1 MAADAMDSSLVS
13 QCLAF
18 CQTLAN
24 QGKDFS
30 FNLTINSSFSFSLDT
45 RESKV
50 NPTLGKKRTS
60 PSTQRRNAR
69 RREEFLRKKL
79 NFSSV
84 SHSASDSPAD
94 ISPSVTAVETVAATD
109 ATSTPAIAS
118 TLAQE
123 VNPVANPV
131 PSPSEQQANS
141 DQVQLESVAVF
152 PPRKSYS
159 HVTVKP
165 DPSEIQFGPRNGL
178 RPNWG
183 RGTKKA

>member
-1 MAADAMDSSLVS
+1 M
-13 QCLAF
+13 
-18 CQTLAN
+18 
-24 QGKDFS
+24 
-30 FNLTINSSFSFSLDT
+30 
-45 RESKV
+45 

-94 ISPSVTAVETVAATD
+94 ISPSATTVETTPVAAAD
-109 ATSTPAIAS
+109 ATST
-118 TLAQE
+118 LAPE
-123 VNPVANPV
+123 VAPL
-131 PSPSEQQANS
+131 PSPSEQKAKS
-141 DQVQLESVAVF
+141 DQVQEEFPLEGVEVS
-152 PPRKSYS
+152 PPRRSYS

-165 DPSEIQFGPRNGL
+165 DPSLIQFGPRNGL

-183 RGTKKA
+183 RRTKKA

>member
-1 MAADAMDSSLVS
+1 MNSSLVS

-50 NPTLGKKRTS
+50 SSTLGKKRTS

-84 SHSASDSPAD
+84 SSSASDSHAD
-94 ISPSVTAVETVAATD
+94 TSPSATTVATIVAAAD
-109 ATSTPAIAS
+109 ATSTSASSEPVEAPVSPPAETAKVLHRLDCGRG
-118 TLAQE
+118 TAE
-123 VNPVANPV
+123 RCGFTCP
-131 PSPSEQQANS
+131 
-141 DQVQLESVAVF
+141 
-152 PPRKSYS
+152 
-159 HVTVKP
+159 
-165 DPSEIQFGPRNGL
+165 
-178 RPNWG
+178 WG
-183 RGTKKA
+183 RGSQKNCVKHGQSLSDAT

>member
-1 MAADAMDSSLVS
+1 M
-13 QCLAF
+13 
-18 CQTLAN
+18 
-24 QGKDFS
+24 
-30 FNLTINSSFSFSLDT
+30 
-45 RESKV
+45 

-94 ISPSVTAVETVAATD
+94 ISPSVTAAETVVSD
-109 ATSTPAIAS
+109 ATSTHAIAS
-118 TLAQE
+118 TPAQE

-131 PSPSEQQANS
+131 PSPSEQQENS
-141 DQVQLESVAVF
+141 DQVQLESVAAF

>member
-1 MAADAMDSSLVS
+1 MAADAMDSSLVT

-50 NPTLGKKRTS
+50 SSTLGKKRTS

-84 SHSASDSPAD
+84 SSSASDSHAD
-94 ISPSVTAVETVAATD
+94 TSPSATTVATIVAAAG
-109 ATSTPAIAS
+109 ATSTASSEPVEAPVSPPAETAKV
-118 TLAQE
+118 LHRL
-123 VNPVANPV
+123 
-131 PSPSEQQANS
+131 
-141 DQVQLESVAVF
+141 DC
-152 PPRKSYS
+152 
-159 HVTVKP
+159 
-165 DPSEIQFGPRNGL
+165 
-178 RPNWG
+178 G
-183 RGTKKA
+183 RGTAEHCGFTCPWKNCVKHGQSLSDAT

>member
-1 MAADAMDSSLVS
+1 MESSLVS

-84 SHSASDSPAD
+84 SHSASDSLAD

-118 TLAQE
+118 TPAQE

-131 PSPSEQQANS
+131 PSPSEQQAKS
-141 DQVQLESVAVF
+141 DQVQEEFPLESAS

-159 HVTVKP
+159 HATAKQE
-165 DPSEIQFGPRNGL
+165 PSQIQFGPRNGL

>member
-1 MAADAMDSSLVS
+1 M
-13 QCLAF
+13 
-18 CQTLAN
+18 
-24 QGKDFS
+24 
-30 FNLTINSSFSFSLDT
+30 
-45 RESKV
+45 

-94 ISPSVTAVETVAATD
+94 ISPSVAAVETVVSN
-109 ATSTPAIAS
+109 ATSTHAIAS
-118 TLAQE
+118 TPAQE
-123 VNPVANPV
+123 VNPVA
-131 PSPSEQQANS
+131 SPSEQQAKS
-141 DQVQLESVAVF
+141 DQAF

-183 RGTKKA
+183 RHTKKA

>member
-1 MAADAMDSSLVS
+1 M
-13 QCLAF
+13 
-18 CQTLAN
+18 
-24 QGKDFS
+24 
-30 FNLTINSSFSFSLDT
+30 
-45 RESKV
+45 
-50 NPTLGKKRTS
+50 
-60 PSTQRRNAR
+60 
-69 RREEFLRKKL
+69 RKKL

-84 SHSASDSPAD
+84 SSSASDSPAD

-118 TLAQE
+118 TPAQE
-123 VNPVANPV
+123 INPV

-141 DQVQLESVAVF
+141 DQVQLESVAAF

>member
-1 MAADAMDSSLVS
+1 M
-13 QCLAF
+13 
-18 CQTLAN
+18 
-24 QGKDFS
+24 
-30 FNLTINSSFSFSLDT
+30 
-45 RESKV
+45 

-94 ISPSVTAVETVAATD
+94 ISPSVAAIETVVSN
-109 ATSTPAIAS
+109 ATSTHAIAS
-118 TLAQE
+118 TPAQE
-123 VNPVANPV
+123 VNPVDNPV
-131 PSPSEQQANS
+131 PSPSEQQAKS
-141 DQVQLESVAVF
+141 DQVQEEFPLESAS

-159 HVTVKP
+159 HATAKP
-165 DPSEIQFGPRNGL
+165 EPSQIQFGPRNGL

>member
-1 MAADAMDSSLVS
+1 M
-13 QCLAF
+13 
-18 CQTLAN
+18 
-24 QGKDFS
+24 
-30 FNLTINSSFSFSLDT
+30 
-45 RESKV
+45 

-94 ISPSVTAVETVAATD
+94 ISPSVAAVETVVSN
-109 ATSTPAIAS
+109 ATSTHAIAS
-118 TLAQE
+118 TPAQE
-123 VNPVANPV
+123 VNPVDNPV
-131 PSPSEQQANS
+131 ASPSEQQAKS

-159 HVTVKP
+159 HVTVP
-165 DPSEIQFGPRNGL
+165 DPSQIQFGPRNGL